1 MREMVVKVKLIQMVT
16 CIVLLVAV
24 TNRHTSE
31 LADQSDKLL
40 YDTTAGDTT
49 LERIFSYN

>member
-31 LADQSDKLL
+31 LA
-40 YDTTAGDTT
+40 GGWMW
-49 LERIFSYN
+49 